1 MQIFAEMPR
10 GETVAVNVEN
20 SATVDSLQ
28 AALQGA
34 FGIPRDEQLLTFAG
48 STLCGDRTLGGFG
61 IEHESTVSV
70 SFRLMGGGD
79 GTEAFGKMHKKTHGL
94 CPRCGKRSYHKQ
106 NKRCAACGY
115 PAAKKRSYEWSK
127 KSKRR
132 TAPGTGRCRYTK
144 HIARRAKNGFRSG
157 TVAPPRRKNQK

>member
-1 MQIFAEMPR
+1 MQIFALTPS
-10 GETVAVNVEN
+10 GETIALNVEA
-20 SATVDSLQ
+20 SATTCSLQ
-28 AALQGA
+28 AQLQEEIGMSSKELA
-34 FGIPRDEQLLTFAG
+34 ISFAG
-48 STLCGDRTLGGFG
+48 QPCAAYQSIREMG
-61 IEHESTVSV
+61 IQEDSTVSV
-70 SFRLMGGGD
+70 VAKLSGGGD

-132 TAPGTGRCRYTK
+132 TAPGTGRCKYTK

-157 TVAPPRRKNQK
+157 TVAPARRKNQK

>member
-1 MQIFAEMPR
+1 MQIFATTPAGTTLAMDAED
-10 GETVAVNVEN
+10 
-20 SATVDSLQ
+20 SATVGNMLPR
-28 AALQGA
+28 LQGA
-34 FGIPRDEQLLTFAG
+34 IDIPFVDLFVAFAG
-48 STLCGDRTLGGFG
+48 VPLADDQVLANCGVGDGST
-61 IEHESTVSV
+61 IVVSG
-70 SFRLMGGGD
+70 RLSGGGD

-132 TAPGTGRCRYTK
+132 TAPGTGRCSYTK

-157 TVAPPRRKNQK
+157 TVAPPRQKNQK

>member
-1 MQIFAEMPR
+1 MQIFATSHEGR
-10 GETVAVNVEN
+10 TAAFNVEA
-20 SATVDSLQ
+20 STAIRSVRGQVQET
-28 AALQGA
+28 
-34 FGIPRDEQLLTFAG
+34 FGFPSNDFLVTFAG
-48 STLCGDRTLGGFG
+48 QILSPDQAIFETG
-61 IEHESTVSV
+61 ISDGSTVSV
-70 SFRLMGGGD
+70 SLALSGGGD

-132 TAPGTGRCRYTK
+132 TAPGTGRCKYIK

-157 TVAPPRRKNQK
+157 TTAPPRRKNQK

>member
-1 MQIFAEMPR
+1 MQLFAVTPN
-10 GETVAVNVEN
+10 GETLALTVDGA
-20 SATVDSLQ
+20 ATVGSLR
-28 AALQGA
+28 ASLAGVV
-34 FGIPRDEQLLTFAG
+34 GIPSDELLVAYAG
-48 STLCGDRTLGGFG
+48 QTLVAEQALSDTG
-61 IEHESTVSV
+61 IQDESTICVLA
-70 SFRLMGGGD
+70 RLRGGGD

-132 TAPGTGRCRYTK
+132 TAPGTGRCKYTK

-157 TVAPPRRKNQK
+157 TVAPARRKNQK